1 MNRKILE
8 KILDVLSVF
17 WKIIPWKV
25 REFFFRVL
33 LILEGRGNHIKA
45 FERLFKIEEN
55 TKWVYNELA
64 LRYGNGI
71 HIKHQLMNYSSF
83 FKNNIKKDQTVV
95 DIGCGYGAVANSI
108 VESLPTVKLIGIDTD
123 KEKILQAKKNYKN
136 SNLKFIHGDA
146 FGIDPFK
153 ADVII
158 LSNVLEHI
166 EERINFLKK
175 VKKHFSPSLFLI
187 RVPDFE
193 RDWTIPLKKEIGIN
207 YFSDNTHFIEHTEN
221 EFRQEMSDAGL
232 NILSLQKNWSEIWAT
247 CESKIG

>member
-1 MNRKILE
+1 MKRKILE
-8 KILDVLSVF
+8 KILDVLSIF

-25 REFFFRVL
+25 REFFFRIL

-71 HIKHQLMNYSSF
+71 HIKHDFMNYSSF
-83 FKNNIKKDQTVV
+83 FKKNIKKDQIVV

-108 VESLPTVKLIGIDTD
+108 VESLQTVKIIGIDTD

-136 SNLKFIHGDA
+136 KNLKFINGNA
-146 FGIDPFK
+146 FEIDPFK

-166 EERINFLKK
+166 EDRINFLKK
-175 VKKHFSPSLFLI
+175 VKKHLNPSLFLI

-221 EFRQEMSDAGL
+221 EFRQEMSNAGL
-232 NILSLQKNWSEIWAT
+232 NILSLEKHWSEIWAI